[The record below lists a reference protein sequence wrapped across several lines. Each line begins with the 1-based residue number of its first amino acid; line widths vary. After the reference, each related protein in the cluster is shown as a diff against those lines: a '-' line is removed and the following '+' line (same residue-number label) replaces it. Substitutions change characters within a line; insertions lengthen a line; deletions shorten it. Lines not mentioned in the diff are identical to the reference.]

1 MLVHER
7 PYKEAWTVE
16 DAAKEIRSGSG
27 TQFDPAVVAAF
38 DALGAGSWTVGLR
51 VQLDPIYLK
60 LGRGRPMTGTWGDS

>member
-16 DAAKEIRSGSG
+16 DAAKEIRSGAG

-38 DALGAGSWTVGLR
+38 DALGAGSWTAGFE
-51 VQLDPIYLK
+51 
-60 LGRGRPMTGTWGDS
+60 SS